1 MIFRAQ
7 LTEAGLAIED
17 TAVLCAKYSAVGD
30 WQQVRQQAFKENLLG
45 KGSQERI
52 KKLLKAVERRI
63 VSASPP
69 LNYPVPAARFLAS
82 AIGDAAKAQLLFV
95 LAVREDPALA
105 DAYQRLV
112 VPALLIGLR
121 KPPSRDVVLQYL
133 ENVAQAQPKV
143 AKWSANTRIRWSQG
157 FRLVLRE
164 AGMIAGQGSGQEVLN
179 PLVPREQ
186 TISFLCHAVAQGT
199 QSSGWA
205 ILRHEVLRMLLL
217 SDADAVR
224 AARELRDRGWW
235 TFAQSG
241 EIVEFRPNHR
251 TLEDWINHVLGQ

>member
-1 MIFRAQ
+1 MFFRAQ
-7 LTEAGLAIED
+7 LTEAGLALQD
-17 TAVLCAKYSAVGD
+17 TAVLCAQYSAVGD

-69 LNYPVPAARFLAS
+69 LNYPLPIARFLA
-82 AIGDAAKAQLLFV
+82 AEIGDAAKAQILFV

-112 VPALLIGLR
+112 VPALLAGLR
-121 KPPSRDVVLQYL
+121 KPPSRDAVLQYL
-133 ENVAQAQPKV
+133 ESVAQAQPEV

-164 AGMIAGQGSGQEVLN
+164 AGMISGQGSTEVLS

-205 ILRHEVLRMLLL
+205 ILRHEVLRVLLL
-217 SDADAVR
+217 TDADAVR
-224 AARELRDRGWW
+224 AARDLRDRGWW

-241 EIVEFRPNHR
+241 DIVEFRPNHG
-251 TLEDWINHVLGQ
+251 TLEDWMNHVLG